1 LNEVAALSFTRGRAT
16 AEADVRPEVFKTM
29 TTIRDVA
36 NLAEVSIATVSHV
49 VNNSR
54 RVAPDTRTRVE
65 RAIDELGFRPDQA
78 GRALA
83 RRKGGGG
90 AERPDADE
98 GARDSA
104 RARNEAPNG
113 DTAVALLRLV
123 RAAQPVS
130 RADIARRLCVHRS
143 SVTGAVKP
151 LLAEGVLRETATPA
165 GEEGVTRMGRPGTGL
180 ELTDGRCFVGLNL
193 GVRQS
198 HAGAVTAGGRML
210 AEAVFDTPPDAAE
223 ALRLMRST
231 IEDLRARV
239 RGRALF
245 SVGVSVPGPTCA
257 ERRRL
262 LYAPHLGWR
271 DVDVAGA
278 LAFARDT
285 DACVRG
291 AAPAGESVP
300 VLVENDAR
308 AAALYEARARSA
320 EEGGDSWR
328 DFILVR
334 AGTGVGVGVVRG
346 GEVYR
351 GSDAAD
357 GWAGEFGHMTI
368 VADGRRC
375 ACGGRGCWESY
386 ASTGSAVALYTGE
399 RAAWR
404 GRAPR
409 FVEIVA
415 RAEAGEARARSTL
428 ERVGGYLGIGVANL
442 IVGLGVSRV
451 VVSGRLVHGWKF
463 MSGPLREAVGRG
475 MAGRLSEWTVEAGCA
490 TGAGLGGALEV
501 AIDHYLT
508 TAARTSLTS

>member
-1 LNEVAALSFTRGRAT
+1 MSFKAASFKAAPFRRDDCPQD
-16 AEADVRPEVFKTM
+16 ERPSVSETFKTM
-29 TTIRDVA
+29 TTIR
-36 NLAEVSIATVSHV
+36 
-49 VNNSR
+49 
-54 RVAPDTRTRVE
+54 VE
-65 RAIDELGFRPDQA
+65 TLPGE
-78 GRALA
+78 
-83 RRKGGGG
+83 
-90 AERPDADE
+90 
-98 GARDSA
+98 
-104 RARNEAPNG
+104 
-113 DTAVALLRLV
+113 TAVSLLRLV

-130 RADIARRLCVHRS
+130 RADIARRLGLHRS
-143 SVTGAVKP
+143 SVTNAVKP
-151 LLAEGVLRETATPA
+151 LLAEGVLRETATHEAAPGA
-165 GEEGVTRMGRPGTGL
+165 TRMGRPGTGI
-180 ELTDGRCFVGLNL
+180 ELTDERYFVGLNL

-198 HAGAVTAGGRML
+198 HAGAVTVGGRVL
-210 AEAVFDTPPDAAE
+210 AESTFDTPRDAE
-223 ALRLMRST
+223 DALRLMRST
-231 IEDLRARV
+231 VADMRARV
-239 RGRALF
+239 RGRTLF

-278 LAFARDT
+278 LDFKHEGARDR
-285 DACVRG
+285 RG
-291 AAPAGESVP
+291 AAHANELVP
-300 VLVENDAR
+300 VVVENDAR
-308 AAALYEARARSA
+308 AAALYEVRSRSA

-386 ASTGSAVALYTGE
+386 ASTGSAVSLYTGE
-399 RAAWR
+399 RAAWK

-415 RAEAGEARARSTL
+415 RAEAGEVRARSTL
-428 ERVGGYLGIGVANL
+428 ERVGGYLGIGIANL
-442 IVGLGVSRV
+442 ISGLGVSRV

-463 MSGPLREAVGRG
+463 MKGPLQEAVGRS
-475 MAGRLSEWTVEAGCA
+475 MAGRLAEWTVVAGRV

-501 AIDHYLT
+501 AIDHYLS
-508 TAARTSLTS
+508 TAARASPTV

>member
-1 LNEVAALSFTRGRAT
+1 MTNLSGETAL
-16 AEADVRPEVFKTM
+16 
-29 TTIRDVA
+29 
-36 NLAEVSIATVSHV
+36 
-49 VNNSR
+49 
-54 RVAPDTRTRVE
+54 
-65 RAIDELGFRPDQA
+65 
-78 GRALA
+78 
-83 RRKGGGG
+83 
-90 AERPDADE
+90 
-98 GARDSA
+98 
-104 RARNEAPNG
+104 
-113 DTAVALLRLV
+113 ALLRLV

-130 RADIARRLCVHRS
+130 RASLARRLGVHRS

-151 LLAEGVLRETATPA
+151 LLAEGVLRETSMLSKEA
-165 GEEGVTRMGRPGTGL
+165 GRARMGRPGTGI
-180 ELTDGRCFVGLNL
+180 ELTDERYFIGLNL

-198 HAGAVTAGGRML
+198 HAGAVTADGRLL
-210 AEAVFDTPPDAAE
+210 AESIFDTPRDADE
-223 ALRLMRST
+223 ALRLMRGT
-231 IEDLRARV
+231 VADLRARV
-239 RGRALF
+239 RGKVLF

-271 DVDVAGA
+271 DFDVAGA
-278 LAFARDT
+278 LAFGHVRD
-285 DACVRG
+285 AHSNVG
-291 AAPAGESVP
+291 VP
-300 VLVENDAR
+300 VNNDVPVVVENDAR

-320 EEGGDSWR
+320 EEGGDPWR

-351 GSDAAD
+351 GSDAGE

-399 RAAWR
+399 RAAWK

-415 RAEAGEARARSTL
+415 RAEAGEGRARSTL
-428 ERVGGYLGIGVANL
+428 ERVGGYLGIGIANL
-442 IVGLGVSRV
+442 ISGLGVSRV

-463 MSGPLREAVGRG
+463 MRGPLHEAVGRS
-475 MAGRLSEWTVEAGCA
+475 MAGRLSEWTVVPGRA

-501 AIDHYLT
+501 AIDHYLNA
-508 TAARTSLTS
+508 AARTTPTT

>member
-1 LNEVAALSFTRGRAT
+1 
-16 AEADVRPEVFKTM
+16 M

-36 NLAEVSIATVSHV
+36 SLAEVSIATVSHV

-54 RVAPDTRTRVE
+54 PVSPDTRQRVE
-65 RAIDELGFRPDQA
+65 RAIHELGFRPNHA
-78 GRALA
+78 GTALA
-83 RRKGGGG
+83 RRRGDRRISTD
-90 AERPDADE
+90 ESDADTRTSFTSE
-98 GARDSA
+98 RARGLVEA
-104 RARNEAPNG
+104 RAETAPG
-113 DTAVALLRLV
+113 ETTLALLRLV
-123 RAAQPVS
+123 RAAQSVS
-130 RADIARRLCVHRS
+130 RVDLARRLGLHRS

-151 LLAEGVLRETATPA
+151 LIAEGVLRESASQSKD
-165 GEEGVTRMGRPGTGL
+165 EGKIRIGRPATGL
-180 ELTDGRCFVGLNL
+180 ELTDERYFIGLNL

-198 HAGAVTAGGRML
+198 HAGAFTAGGRML
-210 AEAVFDTPPDAAE
+210 AEATFDTPDDADE

-231 IEDLRARV
+231 VANLRSRV
-239 RGRALF
+239 RGKVLY

-271 DVDVAGA
+271 DVDVADA
-278 LAFARDT
+278 LNSEHLMLDDARANGQAYAND
-285 DACVRG
+285 G
-291 AAPAGESVP
+291 VP
-300 VLVENDAR
+300 VVVENDAR
-308 AAALYEARARSA
+308 AAALYEVRARSA
-320 EEGGDSWR
+320 EEGGDAWR

-375 ACGGRGCWESY
+375 ACGGRGCWEAY
-386 ASTGSAVALYTGE
+386 ASTGSAVALYTNE
-399 RAAWR
+399 RAAWK

-415 RAEAGEARARSTL
+415 RAEAGEVRARSTL

-442 IVGLGVSRV
+442 ISGLGVSRV

-463 MSGPLREAVGRG
+463 MSGPLHEAVGRS
-475 MAGRLSEWTVEAGCA
+475 MAGRLSEWTVVPGRA

-508 TAARTSLTS
+508 AAARTTPAV